1 VKGRVGRLLIAAPLL
16 SLVVVA
22 CAGTDADGPDSG
34 VEASSGQGRAGLPQT
49 AIRRS
54 DPVPAPAQ
62 LVGLDADQ
70 VEDLL
75 GPADFT
81 RSDGPAEIRQYR
93 DAACVLDLF
102 LYADAASGRYRVAHV
117 AARDLVSGGTAEQGC
132 AASLLRAR
140 HLRTISEHRDQPAL
154 PYRVPGEGLM
164 SSVFMS

>member
-1 VKGRVGRLLIAAPLL
+1 MNGRTGRLLKTAPVLALVAA
-16 SLVVVA
+16 A
-22 CAGTDADGPDSG
+22 CAGTNNGSPDGDIQTSPRR
-34 VEASSGQGRAGLPQT
+34 GQGGLPQT
-49 AIRRS
+49 GNGRT
-54 DPVPAPAQ
+54 DPVSAPAQ

-70 VEDLL
+70 LDDLL

-117 AARDLVSGGTAEQGC
+117 EARNRVSGGTAEQAC

-140 HLRTISEHRDQPAL
+140 HLRTI
-154 PYRVPGEGLM
+154 G
-164 SSVFMS
+164 